1 MEIDDSFYGGLIITD
16 YYREYSDIILKNI
29 ISSNI
34 NLNLSIFYEKLD
46 TYKTIKDLTYYIG
59 NTGVD
64 LKDGKQNREDIDIA
78 SFSYNDAKYIRK
90 EMQVNNQ
97 DLYYL
102 YMYLTVFALSE
113 KELEYLLNKVEG
125 ILRFLWNYNKKGK
138 F

>member
-1 MEIDDSFYGGLIITD
+1 MENRIGKI
-16 YYREYSDIILKNI
+16 
-29 ISSNI
+29 
-34 NLNLSIFYEKLD
+34 
-46 TYKTIKDLTYYIG
+46 YI
-59 NTGVD
+59 
-64 LKDGKQNREDIDIA
+64 A
-78 SFSYNDAKYIRK
+78 AFSYNDAKYIRR

-125 ILRFLWNYNKKGK
+125 ILRLLWNNNKKSK

>member
-1 MEIDDSFYGGLIITD
+1 M
-16 YYREYSDIILKNI
+16 
-29 ISSNI
+29 
-34 NLNLSIFYEKLD
+34 SIFYEKLD

-78 SFSYNDAKYIRK
+78 AFSYSDAKYIRK

-102 YMYLTVFALSE
+102 YMYLTVFALNE

-125 ILRFLWNYNKKGK
+125 ILRFLWDNNKKGK